1 MTKQEWVKDILNL
14 DGYVTD
20 FEQSL
25 TFSKDFLI
33 DGNTKLVWFKMY
45 PNEKKLVLLKH
56 GTPYQVENNTY
67 SQFEPVKEYF
77 PENKTE
83 FEEILKQI
91 EIDIK

>member
-14 DGYVTD
+14 DSYVTD

-33 DGNTKLVWFKMY
+33 DGSIKLVWFKMY
-45 PNEKKLVLLKH
+45 PNKKKLVLLKY
-56 GTPYQVENNTY
+56 GKPYQVENKTY
-67 SQFEPVKEYF
+67 SQFEHVKEYY
-77 PENKTE
+77 PKDKKD

-91 EIDIK
+91 EIDTK